1 MAQLITDR
9 VKALR
14 QEISDIA
21 TTLRLAKSKEGRIL
35 QQGDTERLRQ
45 RLKDIQG
52 ELNSLAAWKKP

>member
-52 ELNSLAAWKKP
+52 ELNSLTAWKKP